1 MKFDVYIN
9 DEDDVAYGP
18 SKAEFVGSF
27 VSVAHKHK
35 HKHKKM
41 KTNLRLGISELLK
54 NLGAEDD
61 EHVLRTLV
69 PKFGKGHVTV
79 RGITIEFYK

>member
-1 MKFDVYIN
+1 VKFDVYIN
-9 DEDDVAYGP
+9 YEDDVAGGP
-18 SKAEFVGSF
+18 SKVEFVGSF

-41 KTNLRLGISELLK
+41 KTNLRLGISELLED
-54 NLGAEDD
+54 LGAEDD
-61 EHVLRTLV
+61 EHVLVTLV
-69 PKFGKGHVTV
+69 PKFGKGHFSV